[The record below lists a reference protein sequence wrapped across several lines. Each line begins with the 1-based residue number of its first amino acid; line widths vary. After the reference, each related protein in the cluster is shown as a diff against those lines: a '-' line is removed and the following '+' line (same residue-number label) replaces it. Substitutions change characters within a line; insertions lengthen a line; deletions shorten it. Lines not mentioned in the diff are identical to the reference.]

1 MHRIGRREREPRKER
16 IVRSASLSKKDAR
29 GGTLLRS
36 TQYST
41 LILSFYKFPINKKK
55 ERKMY
60 LRRASCQRHEVD
72 RRAVPRANWNIG
84 GCGEKEW
91 TGATGQ

>member
-41 LILSFYKFPINKKK
+41 LILSFYKFPINKK
-55 ERKMY
+55 EREKNVP
-60 LRRASCQRHEVD
+60 ASSKLSETRGRQAGSTKSELEYWRV
-72 RRAVPRANWNIG
+72 R
-84 GCGEKEW
+84 
-91 TGATGQ
+91 

>member
-29 GGTLLRS
+29 GARS

-41 LILSFYKFPINKKK
+41 LILSFYKFPINK
-55 ERKMY
+55 M
-60 LRRASCQRHEVD
+60 RRASCQRHEVD
-72 RRAVPRANWNIG
+72 RRAVPRANCNIG
-84 GCGEKEW
+84 GCVEKEW